1 MIGAQIG
8 FGVYVDTERAYAI
21 QLSNRF
27 GRVGLMGYGET
38 EIKPAGGEP
47 EAYSK
52 AVGEAVR
59 LAAGKAGFSGK
70 TVAAALPGKDVV
82 IRYFEMPLIPKNEW
96 AAAIRYEA
104 QKYMTLNPEDV
115 YFNFE
120 VETNK
125 RDKRMRVV
133 FLASPKE
140 TMQRMMSAY
149 LDAGLSL
156 RTLEPVSMS
165 LMRAFLHHHPLKDSG
180 AHAIIDVRNDG
191 TINILIVRGRL
202 LLMARDSV
210 ILKPGPGEGQP
221 PSPDFGALITEMN
234 LSLNYFFKN
243 FKKEEIHNV
252 FLLTDTDPLFK
263 SWPER
268 LGAELGLPIE
278 TPALSQLFGE
288 SDVYA
293 PGRTVAMGL
302 ALREAAAFPAR
313 GSNLMP
319 SDVAKTTR
327 RAVETATAEQ
337 HAQQT
342 RVAGRAQMQKGA
354 LIAGLGAFGLQLLT
368 VGAVMAV
375 NSSDAKKLKGMRA
388 LYASTEHVADPAA
401 PIADIQAIEKR
412 LADRSRYLVSL
423 MGQRVYVTEK
433 LSELAR
439 VMPKS
444 VQLTT
449 LDYLDTESPV
459 GGAPQIILRLAGKAL
474 PRGVNP
480 LDELNRL
487 VASLKTSQ
495 SFMAGLQE
503 VRISSLRRTPE
514 ETSFNIECL
523 SVRQ

>member
-1 MIGAQIG
+1 
-8 FGVYVDTERAYAI
+8 
-21 QLSNRF
+21 
-27 GRVGLMGYGET
+27 
-38 EIKPAGGEP
+38 
-47 EAYSK
+47 
-52 AVGEAVR
+52 
-59 LAAGKAGFSGK
+59 
-70 TVAAALPGKDVV
+70 
-82 IRYFEMPLIPKNEW
+82 
-96 AAAIRYEA
+96 
-104 QKYMTLNPEDV
+104 
-115 YFNFE
+115 
-120 VETNK
+120 
-125 RDKRMRVV
+125 
-133 FLASPKE
+133 
-140 TMQRMMSAY
+140 
-149 LDAGLSL
+149 
-156 RTLEPVSMS
+156 
-165 LMRAFLHHHPLKDSG
+165 
-180 AHAIIDVRNDG
+180 
-191 TINILIVRGRL
+191 
-202 LLMARDSV
+202 
-210 ILKPGPGEGQP
+210 
-221 PSPDFGALITEMN
+221 
-234 LSLNYFFKN
+234 
-243 FKKEEIHNV
+243 
-252 FLLTDTDPLFK
+252 
-263 SWPER
+263 
-268 LGAELGLPIE
+268 
-278 TPALSQLFGE
+278 
-288 SDVYA
+288 
-293 PGRTVAMGL
+293 
-302 ALREAAAFPAR
+302 
-313 GSNLMP
+313 
-319 SDVAKTTR
+319 
-327 RAVETATAEQ
+327 
-337 HAQQT
+337 
-342 RVAGRAQMQKGA
+342 MQKGA

-459 GGAPQIILRLAGKAL
+459 GGAPQIILRLTGKAL